1 MVPAATWKKPALATA
16 ADPSSMRGIDSVWV
30 TAVEPAARPKR
41 RLPEVRLSVENC
53 GPEIS
58 RAVASD
64 TASAFRVERIAVR
77 SSPVEAE
84 VILAVAVGTS
94 TASASVPAAE

>member
-1 MVPAATWKKPALATA
+1 MGAAAEPN
-16 ADPSSMRGIDSVWV
+16 SRRGIDSVWV
-30 TAVEPAARPKR
+30 TAVEPAARPKS

-53 GPEIS
+53 GPEMS

-84 VILAVAVGTS
+84 VIFAVEVATKA
-94 TASASVPAAE
+94 ASASEVAAE